1 MYWIKI
7 YSTAHKVCIYEPEGN
22 WKFRTII
29 VPYTVHWVVLISTY
43 PYLYISSLPPSL
55 LVFPLQ
61 FIFPCFLI
69 FLYGTGNL
77 MHLICIF
84 WKGAQIFPLT
94 VIREPPSFML
104 DCPFFGVR
112 RAKRAID
119 HSYSFANL
127 WSPPPKKKKTLGY
140 KAWCLGMWW
149 IAQNFIVICT
159 QCTDL
164 THKRQVTF
172 WVMLVHL
179 ICIQLQ

>member
-1 MYWIKI
+1 MYSIKI
-7 YSTAHKVCIYEPEGN
+7 YSTAHKGCIHEPEGK
-22 WKFRTII
+22 WKFRTIN

-43 PYLYISSLPPSL
+43 LYLHLSNLPPSL

-61 FIFPCFLI
+61 FIFLYFLI

-84 WKGAQIFPLT
+84 WKGAQIFHLT
-94 VIREPPSFML
+94 AVREPPSFL
-104 DCPFFGVR
+104 LNRPLFGVR

-119 HSYSFANL
+119 HSYSSANL
-127 WSPPPKKKKTLGY
+127 WSPQTLGY

-159 QCTDL
+159 QWTNL
-164 THKRQVTF
+164 THNREVTF

-179 ICIQLQ
+179 ICIKLQ